1 MTELLRGHIAENAAF
16 WQVVIAGKGWLGSRF
31 SPFLTAW
38 RGCVKSVRNYDRETS
53 RSKRLDSVAPP
64 LSHLDEN
71 GKARMVDVTLK
82 EPTLREAVAQGKVI
96 MNPKTAA
103 LISEGSIPKGDV
115 LGVARIAGVM
125 AAKRTGDLIPLCH
138 PLELTAID
146 VQFVIDRNRGE
157 ISIEA
162 RVRTVG
168 RTGVEMEALTAVAVT
183 ALTVYD
189 MCKSEDKGM
198 VLGDIMLVS
207 KQGGKSGSFMRGERF
222 SSDTEKAISG

>member
-1 MTELLRGHIAENAAF
+1 
-16 WQVVIAGKGWLGSRF
+16 
-31 SPFLTAW
+31 
-38 RGCVKSVRNYDRETS
+38 
-53 RSKRLDSVAPP
+53 VAPP

-103 LISEGSIPKGDV
+103 LIIEGAIPKGDV

-138 PLELTAID
+138 PLELTGID
-146 VQFVIDRNRGE
+146 VQFVIDRRRGE

-189 MCKSEDKGM
+189 MCKSEDKEM
-198 VLGDIMLVS
+198 VLGDIMLIS
-207 KQGGKSGSFMRGERF
+207 KQGGKSGSFRRGERF
-222 SSDTEKAISG
+222 SSDAEKAISG

>member
-1 MTELLRGHIAENAAF
+1 
-16 WQVVIAGKGWLGSRF
+16 
-31 SPFLTAW
+31 
-38 RGCVKSVRNYDRETS
+38 
-53 RSKRLDSVAPP
+53 VAPP

-103 LISEGSIPKGDV
+103 LISEGAIPKGDV

-138 PLELTAID
+138 PLELTGID
-146 VQFVIDRNRGE
+146 VQFVIDRRRGE

-189 MCKSEDKGM
+189 MCKSEDKEM
-198 VLGDIMLVS
+198 VLGDIMLIS
-207 KQGGKSGSFMRGERF
+207 KQGGKSGSFRRGERF
-222 SSDTEKAISG
+222 SSDAEKAISG

>member
-1 MTELLRGHIAENAAF
+1 M
-16 WQVVIAGKGWLGSRF
+16 
-31 SPFLTAW
+31 
-38 RGCVKSVRNYDRETS
+38 
-53 RSKRLDSVAPP
+53 APP

-103 LISEGSIPKGDV
+103 LIIEGAIPKGDV

-138 PLELTAID
+138 PLELTGID
-146 VQFVIDRNRGE
+146 VQFVIDRRRGE

-189 MCKSEDKGM
+189 MCKSEDKEM
-198 VLGDIMLVS
+198 VLGDIMLIS
-207 KQGGKSGSFMRGERF
+207 KQGGKSGSFRRGERF
-222 SSDTEKAISG
+222 SSDAEKAISG